1 MMADEED
8 MIKIESSYDDDD
20 TEEEDDD
27 DEKEFNRPESPRTT
41 AARYLLDLANFDTS
55 TKTIANTP
63 AYPYDALSVKTWTHD
78 KSHSYIEECG
88 LPFTSDQMIVACRT
102 LSDLTNFLA
111 NYELTEEQIALCYAA
126 YRMGKGNNISSNSPG
141 TTGTE
146 DAIEGTT
153 LEWKQEWNHRLIH
166 VLDHSY
172 ASMNMNVM
180 GSGQTS
186 TTTTNTSTRTTQKS
200 ITTEDASYSSDG
212 GASSTGSNVTDLD
225 LSASRYYHSP

>member
-1 MMADEED
+1 MADEED
-8 MIKIESSYDDDD
+8 MIKIESSYDDDES
-20 TEEEDDD
+20 EEEE

-55 TKTIANTP
+55 AKTLANTP

-88 LPFTSDQMIVACRT
+88 LPFTSDQMILACRT
-102 LSDLTNFLA
+102 INDLTNFLA

-126 YRMGKGNNISSNSPG
+126 YQMGRGNNISSNSPG
-141 TTGTE
+141 TTE
-146 DAIEGTT
+146 DAIEGTTT
-153 LEWKQEWNHRLIH
+153 LEWKQEWNHHLIH

-186 TTTTNTSTRTTQKS
+186 TTTTNMSTTTTQKS
-200 ITTEDASYSSDG
+200 ITTEEASYSSDG

-225 LSASRYYHSP
+225 LSSSR

>member
-8 MIKIESSYDDDD
+8 IIKIDSSYDDDD
-20 TEEEDDD
+20 TEEEEE
-27 DEKEFNRPESPRTT
+27 DEKGFNRPESPRTT

-186 TTTTNTSTRTTQKS
+186 TTTTTMSTTTTLKS
-200 ITTEDASYSSDG
+200 INTEDVSYSSDG

-225 LSASRYYHSP
+225 ISASRYYHSP